1 MLKIP
6 RIKIEQYLYRKGFH
20 VPEVRT
26 LASQQVVLL
35 IYSILALSFGRLGA
49 DYFSG
54 VVLGTVNFLALA
66 RIIQELVYLRKGA
79 VPVQLFSFYG
89 RLILTA
95 GVLFVLIV
103 YAGSSVS
110 ALLIGL
116 STVLINILLWGISQ
130 RLGKKSKEA

>member
-26 LASQQVVLL
+26 LASQQIVLL

>member
-26 LASQQVVLL
+26 MASQQVVLL
-35 IYSILALSFGRLGA
+35 LCSVIALPFGRLGV

-66 RIIQELVYLRKGA
+66 RIIQELIYLRKGA

-103 YAGSSVS
+103 YAKASVS
-110 ALLIGL
+110 ALLVGL
-116 STVLINILLWGISQ
+116 STVLVNILLWGISQ

>member
-35 IYSILALSFGRLGA
+35 IYSMLALPFGRLGA

-103 YAGSSVS
+103 YAGSSAS